1 MSFDDDVHES
11 QAGKKK
17 KRIFKEHLVFPK
29 SSNTSIK
36 K

>member
-1 MSFDDDVHES
+1 MSFDGDAHES
-11 QAGKKK
+11 EAGKKK

-29 SSNTSIK
+29 SSNSSIK